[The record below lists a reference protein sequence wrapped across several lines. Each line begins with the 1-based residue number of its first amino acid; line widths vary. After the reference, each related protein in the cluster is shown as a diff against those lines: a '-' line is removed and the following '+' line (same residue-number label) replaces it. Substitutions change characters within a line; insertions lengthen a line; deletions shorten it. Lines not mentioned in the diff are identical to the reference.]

1 MLLVAAAGLCIIGG
15 QAGINALAGTLY
27 PTSMRSTGTGWAFGI
42 GRFGSIMGPVIGGHL
57 IALGLPLGTLFA
69 TAAAP
74 VLVSASALFF
84 LGRLAIV
91 RNRQPG
97 AAAEEAEPTAPV
109 RLART

>member
-1 MLLVAAAGLCIIGG
+1 M
-15 QAGINALAGTLY
+15 
-27 PTSMRSTGTGWAFGI
+27 
-42 GRFGSIMGPVIGGHL
+42 GRFGSIMGPVIGGQL

-74 VLVSASALFF
+74 VLVSAGALFF

-97 AAAEEAEPTAPV
+97 AAAEDLERSPTAPASPQEHS
-109 RLART
+109 LART